1 MSQQKEFRFYCKTVR
16 SQWRAVAWTY
26 THFKSSLCL
35 SPHLT
40 LRVPVSWFRDHETSL
55 LQGPDSGLGQELV
68 LAQADSTDEG
78 TYICRTL
85 DGALGGMVTLQL
97 GCELKEYWVAVMR
110 HGAPEGIKVLN
121 LWDGRTKDFSV
132 SSCTLF
138 L

>member
-1 MSQQKEFRFYCKTVR
+1 M
-16 SQWRAVAWTY
+16 AWSD

-35 SPHLT
+35 SSPHLT
-40 LRVPVSWFRDHETSL
+40 LRAPVSWFRDHETSL

-97 GCELKEYWVAVMR
+97 GCELRWEKVRECPLFSEINFHHRDGVHLVSLLAPGLWVSRHFLEAVM
-110 HGAPEGIKVLN
+110 GLQ
-121 LWDGRTKDFSV
+121 SV
-132 SSCTLF
+132 PI
-138 L
+138 